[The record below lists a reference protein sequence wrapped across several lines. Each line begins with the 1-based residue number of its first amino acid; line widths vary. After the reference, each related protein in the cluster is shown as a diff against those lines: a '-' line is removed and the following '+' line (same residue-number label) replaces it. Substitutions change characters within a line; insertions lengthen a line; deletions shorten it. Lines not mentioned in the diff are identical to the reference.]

1 MKTTIGIS
9 STVVLA
15 LIIPF
20 LRMQTFGETGDV
32 TAPAPILVTIDGQY
46 QLLSKLYYPGEE
58 QPRVPRAVVVLN
70 FMGLKCAPCR
80 KELPQFLEVV
90 RSAAKSG
97 KVKEVGVPIRH
108 FVVSTDPLSAKEA
121 LREFLIGQGVDLET
135 ELLLDPYQ
143 KAAEKFGV
151 RGIPRTFVISP
162 QGRIVVDIEGAT
174 EDYRAVLRKGLA
186 VAIRDGATK

>member
-58 QPRVPRAVVVLN
+58 QPRAPRAVVVLN